1 LFSKLIEQSCGR
13 FNRVAFGGT
22 LSSYFFINIPDV
34 NKREFVLLLTMIIP
48 TVLLGIYPS
57 PILDGLHYSVSYL
70 IYAPSE
76 FSSGISCAVIFI
88 SILNKFKTNYPNIF
102 ITLFNIRHGHS
113 Y

>member
-34 NKREFVLLLTMIIP
+34 NKREFVVLLTMIIP
-48 TVLLGIYPS
+48 TVLLGVYPS

-76 FSSGISCAVIFI
+76 SGFI
-88 SILNKFKTNYPNIF
+88 YFILLN
-102 ITLFNIRHGHS
+102 NIRK
-113 Y
+113 